1 MNIHPAGT
9 VLTQTLTIGD
19 IGWVIGRMGYRMGY
33 IGLGDGVT
41 VRFSDYGDNGDY
53 EDCGL
58 LWYVLTAMERAKK
71 KKINLRL

>member
-1 MNIHPAGT
+1 MSIHPAGT
-9 VLTQTLTIGD
+9 VLTQTLTTGG
-19 IGWVIGRMGYRMGY
+19 IGWVIGRKQG
-33 IGLGDGVT
+33 ILGDGVT

-58 LWYVLTAMERAKK
+58 LWYLLTAMERAKK